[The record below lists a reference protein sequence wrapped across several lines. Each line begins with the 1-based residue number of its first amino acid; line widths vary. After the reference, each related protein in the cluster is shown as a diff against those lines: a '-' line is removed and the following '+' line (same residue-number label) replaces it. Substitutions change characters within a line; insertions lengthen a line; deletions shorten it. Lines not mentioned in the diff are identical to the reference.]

1 MENTIKLKYIWGIL
15 LLALHFVF
23 VKGQPI
29 CVARQYTVRD
39 GLIQSNPAQILQSHN
54 GFIWVSTWNGVSR
67 FDGRDF
73 ETFQFDSLLNQHMQR
88 LENTADGNLWMIAYD
103 RHSLYL
109 YDIRENKLINVL
121 KQYEQ
126 HFNTPLQIENL
137 YPLSK
142 GITWVTLNNGG
153 CFRISD
159 KECTVSSGIQY
170 ITAIDDV
177 ELGKVSRVFEDKQ
190 GEEWVFSDKGVSI
203 FGKRTIS
210 SYPFSMFETMDNLVF
225 LASQNGRLAYYD
237 VNTMQFNIVPFQE
250 KIQHI
255 NGIKVLKDNQLAV
268 LSDKGLYLCHFPELA
283 MEKYDFSLPGHD
295 DAAVRKVYQDSKGF
309 LWIFTGLPGII
320 RLDPETGVKQY
331 LNTPSGYMASSP
343 ENELFIYEDPNGV
356 VWTIPYKG
364 IFSYYD
370 EKSRELKVYFTPGRN
385 HIPYSPIIK
394 TTYVDKQNN
403 LWIKSQRS
411 FIKMFFPPSPYT
423 YRELDN
429 YFDTK
434 SFLFDSDEHLWIAT
448 KKGIIRIMDSQKN
461 LLGYLSPDGELAQTE
476 TVFAEGGIYVMLK
489 DQAQTIWLGSKENG
503 LFRLVPRNRPY
514 HYEVYHYM
522 NNPSDPYSI
531 SDNKIS
537 CIDEDHNGRIW
548 IGTYG
553 GGLNLVEEKEDG
565 AIRFIHAENN
575 LSGFPINRTNSI
587 RCMVEGPG
595 HTMLVGTIEGLITFS
610 SDFSDY
616 ENIRFYLNLPRPQAT
631 DGLCSADVMSVLR
644 TTDETIYCYCY
655 GGGLCKLVSSNL
667 LSDELRFRS
676 FGKETSPLAR
686 ALIEDKNH
694 NIWIGSETD
703 ITLFDVHDQTFESFG
718 ETFFNRSFN
727 YSECLPVTDRQ
738 EGGMLVFSPDSIVKQ
753 TYEAPIVVTGIKYS
767 EDNLSHVLSDADY
780 LEIPTRR
787 RNFTISFAAL
797 DYTNSL
803 DIEYAYKLDDNQW
816 YYIGK
821 KNSVSFVS
829 LPAGKYQFQI
839 KATNGDGIWMNTVKT
854 VTLQVLPTF
863 WETGWAKA
871 FYIVVVLVI
880 SLAIGYI
887 FFYIYYLKHKV
898 NMEQRLAE
906 IKVRSFIDISHELRT
921 PLTLISGPVSEV
933 LSQEPL
939 TSRTRHHLQLVQ
951 KNINRMLLL
960 INQVLDFRK
969 IQNKKMGLTIEYRDI
984 IIMLHN
990 IMDNFRLLA
999 TEKNINFSLQTT
1011 LPSVFLWIDSDKFEK
1026 IIFNLL
1032 SNAFKY
1038 TPDNKSITL
1047 IVMESGQFVSI
1058 AVKDEGIGIPK
1069 DKVPSIFERFTTVS
1083 KENDMQ
1089 PSSGIG
1095 LSLVNELVKMLH
1107 GEIQV
1112 ESEVKK
1118 GSVFKLVL
1126 HKGKEIYAQD
1136 KNVEYILNDTSEEQE
1151 TVLAEPEQ
1159 NDEISL
1165 PDMPPATK
1173 ETLVKVMVVEDN
1185 AELRQF
1191 ICEIL
1196 SGTYRVVGV
1205 ADGVMALEKIEEE
1218 IPDFIITDIMMPR
1231 MDGIELIRH
1240 IKENVNTC
1248 DIPLIIL
1255 SAKSSVEDRIQCLQ
1269 LGIDDYIPKPFSSD
1283 YLKSRIENLIRQR
1296 KVLQSAFLSKYG
1308 AQPKKEPLEAVA
1320 YPVSQIVPLDELF
1333 MQKLVGFM
1341 EENYS
1346 NPGLRVNDLAEFM
1359 NMSRSVFNRKVNGI
1373 MGISPIEYIKNYR
1386 LNKAKSFIQS
1396 GMSFSEVAFA
1406 VGFSDPGYFGKAFKK
1421 AFNQTLTEYKNNN

>member
-1 MENTIKLKYIWGIL
+1 MRNTIKLKYIWCTLFL
-15 LLALHFVF
+15 LLHWGF
-23 VKGQPI
+23 VKAQPI

-268 LSDKGLYLCHFPELA
+268 LSDKGLYLCRFPELA

-403 LWIKSQRS
+403 LWIKSQHS

-565 AIRFIHAENN
+565 AIRFIHAENK

-738 EGGMLVFSPDSIVKQ
+738 GDILMGTEGGMLVFSPDSIVKQ

-871 FYIVVVLVI
+871 FYLVVVLVI
-880 SLAIGYI
+880 SLAIGY
-887 FFYIYYLKHKV
+887 
-898 NMEQRLAE
+898 
-906 IKVRSFIDISHELRT
+906 
-921 PLTLISGPVSEV
+921 
-933 LSQEPL
+933 
-939 TSRTRHHLQLVQ
+939 
-951 KNINRMLLL
+951 
-960 INQVLDFRK
+960 
-969 IQNKKMGLTIEYRDI
+969 
-984 IIMLHN
+984 
-990 IMDNFRLLA
+990 
-999 TEKNINFSLQTT
+999 
-1011 LPSVFLWIDSDKFEK
+1011 VF
-1026 IIFNLL
+1026 
-1032 SNAFKY
+1032 
-1038 TPDNKSITL
+1038 
-1047 IVMESGQFVSI
+1047 
-1058 AVKDEGIGIPK
+1058 
-1069 DKVPSIFERFTTVS
+1069 SIFT
-1083 KENDMQ
+1083 
-1089 PSSGIG
+1089 I
-1095 LSLVNELVKMLH
+1095 
-1107 GEIQV
+1107 
-1112 ESEVKK
+1112 
-1118 GSVFKLVL
+1118 
-1126 HKGKEIYAQD
+1126 
-1136 KNVEYILNDTSEEQE
+1136 
-1151 TVLAEPEQ
+1151 
-1159 NDEISL
+1159 
-1165 PDMPPATK
+1165 
-1173 ETLVKVMVVEDN
+1173 
-1185 AELRQF
+1185 
-1191 ICEIL
+1191 
-1196 SGTYRVVGV
+1196 
-1205 ADGVMALEKIEEE
+1205 
-1218 IPDFIITDIMMPR
+1218 
-1231 MDGIELIRH
+1231 
-1240 IKENVNTC
+1240 
-1248 DIPLIIL
+1248 
-1255 SAKSSVEDRIQCLQ
+1255 
-1269 LGIDDYIPKPFSSD
+1269 
-1283 YLKSRIENLIRQR
+1283 
-1296 KVLQSAFLSKYG
+1296 
-1308 AQPKKEPLEAVA
+1308 
-1320 YPVSQIVPLDELF
+1320 
-1333 MQKLVGFM
+1333 
-1341 EENYS
+1341 
-1346 NPGLRVNDLAEFM
+1346 
-1359 NMSRSVFNRKVNGI
+1359 
-1373 MGISPIEYIKNYR
+1373 
-1386 LNKAKSFIQS
+1386 
-1396 GMSFSEVAFA
+1396 
-1406 VGFSDPGYFGKAFKK
+1406 
-1421 AFNQTLTEYKNNN
+1421 

>member
-1 MENTIKLKYIWGIL
+1 MRNTIKLKYIWCTLFL
-15 LLALHFVF
+15 LLHWGF
-23 VKGQPI
+23 VKAQPI

-268 LSDKGLYLCHFPELA
+268 LSDKGLYLCRFPELA

-565 AIRFIHAENN
+565 AIRFIHAENK

-738 EGGMLVFSPDSIVKQ
+738 GDILMGTEGGMLVFSPDSIVKQ

-871 FYIVVVLVI
+871 FYLVVVLVI
-880 SLAIGYI
+880 SLAIGYV
-887 FFYIYYLKHKV
+887 FFYI
-898 NMEQRLAE
+898 
-906 IKVRSFIDISHELRT
+906 
-921 PLTLISGPVSEV
+921 
-933 LSQEPL
+933 
-939 TSRTRHHLQLVQ
+939 
-951 KNINRMLLL
+951 
-960 INQVLDFRK
+960 
-969 IQNKKMGLTIEYRDI
+969 
-984 IIMLHN
+984 
-990 IMDNFRLLA
+990 
-999 TEKNINFSLQTT
+999 
-1011 LPSVFLWIDSDKFEK
+1011 
-1026 IIFNLL
+1026 
-1032 SNAFKY
+1032 
-1038 TPDNKSITL
+1038 
-1047 IVMESGQFVSI
+1047 
-1058 AVKDEGIGIPK
+1058 
-1069 DKVPSIFERFTTVS
+1069 
-1083 KENDMQ
+1083 
-1089 PSSGIG
+1089 
-1095 LSLVNELVKMLH
+1095 
-1107 GEIQV
+1107 
-1112 ESEVKK
+1112 
-1118 GSVFKLVL
+1118 
-1126 HKGKEIYAQD
+1126 
-1136 KNVEYILNDTSEEQE
+1136 
-1151 TVLAEPEQ
+1151 
-1159 NDEISL
+1159 
-1165 PDMPPATK
+1165 
-1173 ETLVKVMVVEDN
+1173 
-1185 AELRQF
+1185 
-1191 ICEIL
+1191 
-1196 SGTYRVVGV
+1196 
-1205 ADGVMALEKIEEE
+1205 
-1218 IPDFIITDIMMPR
+1218 
-1231 MDGIELIRH
+1231 
-1240 IKENVNTC
+1240 
-1248 DIPLIIL
+1248 
-1255 SAKSSVEDRIQCLQ
+1255 
-1269 LGIDDYIPKPFSSD
+1269 
-1283 YLKSRIENLIRQR
+1283 
-1296 KVLQSAFLSKYG
+1296 
-1308 AQPKKEPLEAVA
+1308 
-1320 YPVSQIVPLDELF
+1320 
-1333 MQKLVGFM
+1333 
-1341 EENYS
+1341 
-1346 NPGLRVNDLAEFM
+1346 
-1359 NMSRSVFNRKVNGI
+1359 
-1373 MGISPIEYIKNYR
+1373 
-1386 LNKAKSFIQS
+1386 
-1396 GMSFSEVAFA
+1396 
-1406 VGFSDPGYFGKAFKK
+1406 
-1421 AFNQTLTEYKNNN
+1421 

>member
-109 YDIRENKLINVL
+109 YDIHENKLINVL

-268 LSDKGLYLCHFPELA
+268 LSDKGLYLCRFPELA

-565 AIRFIHAENN
+565 AIRFIHAENK

-616 ENIRFYLNLPRPQAT
+616 ENIRFYLNLPRPQAA

-727 YSECLPVTDRQ
+727 YSECLPVADRQ
-738 EGGMLVFSPDSIVKQ
+738 GDILMGTEGGMLVFSPDSIVKQ

-839 KATNGDGIWMNTVKT
+839 KATNGDGIWMNSVKT

-969 IQNKKMGLTIEYRDI
+969 IQNKK
-984 IIMLHN
+984 
-990 IMDNFRLLA
+990 
-999 TEKNINFSLQTT
+999 TET
-1011 LPSVFLWIDSDKFEK
+1011 
-1026 IIFNLL
+1026 
-1032 SNAFKY
+1032 
-1038 TPDNKSITL
+1038 
-1047 IVMESGQFVSI
+1047 
-1058 AVKDEGIGIPK
+1058 
-1069 DKVPSIFERFTTVS
+1069 R
-1083 KENDMQ
+1083 
-1089 PSSGIG
+1089 
-1095 LSLVNELVKMLH
+1095 
-1107 GEIQV
+1107 
-1112 ESEVKK
+1112 
-1118 GSVFKLVL
+1118 
-1126 HKGKEIYAQD
+1126 
-1136 KNVEYILNDTSEEQE
+1136 
-1151 TVLAEPEQ
+1151 
-1159 NDEISL
+1159 
-1165 PDMPPATK
+1165 
-1173 ETLVKVMVVEDN
+1173 
-1185 AELRQF
+1185 
-1191 ICEIL
+1191 
-1196 SGTYRVVGV
+1196 
-1205 ADGVMALEKIEEE
+1205 
-1218 IPDFIITDIMMPR
+1218 
-1231 MDGIELIRH
+1231 
-1240 IKENVNTC
+1240 
-1248 DIPLIIL
+1248 
-1255 SAKSSVEDRIQCLQ
+1255 
-1269 LGIDDYIPKPFSSD
+1269 
-1283 YLKSRIENLIRQR
+1283 
-1296 KVLQSAFLSKYG
+1296 
-1308 AQPKKEPLEAVA
+1308 
-1320 YPVSQIVPLDELF
+1320 
-1333 MQKLVGFM
+1333 
-1341 EENYS
+1341 
-1346 NPGLRVNDLAEFM
+1346 
-1359 NMSRSVFNRKVNGI
+1359 NRG
-1373 MGISPIEYIKNYR
+1373 
-1386 LNKAKSFIQS
+1386 
-1396 GMSFSEVAFA
+1396 
-1406 VGFSDPGYFGKAFKK
+1406 
-1421 AFNQTLTEYKNNN
+1421 